1 MEIISIHLMLLLN
14 DNQNVETTINES
26 NFNTSYVVIKLL
38 IVCDI
43 SNFERISIHL
53 MLLLNRI
60 LFYRLLLK
68 ENFNTSYVVIKRT
81 WLNKNV
87 GDGHNFNTSYVVIKP
102 RFL

>member
-53 MLLLNRI
+53 MLLLN
-60 LFYRLLLK
+60 
-68 ENFNTSYVVIKRT
+68 
-81 WLNKNV
+81 
-87 GDGHNFNTSYVVIKP
+87 
-102 RFL
+102 

>member
-53 MLLLNRI
+53 MLLLNLDSYNDQDDNNAFQYI
-60 LFYRLLLK
+60 LCCY
-68 ENFNTSYVVIKRT
+68 
-81 WLNKNV
+81 
-87 GDGHNFNTSYVVIKP
+87 
-102 RFL
+102 

>member
-60 LFYRLLLK
+60 LFHRLLLK
-68 ENFNTSYVVIKRT
+68 ENFNTSYVVIKRGQALRRT
-81 WLNKNV
+81 YMLNI
-87 GDGHNFNTSYVVIKP
+87 FQYI
-102 RFL
+102 LCCY

>member
-53 MLLLNRI
+53 MLLLNLDSLFKFVKWEEFQYI
-60 LFYRLLLK
+60 LCCY
-68 ENFNTSYVVIKRT
+68 
-81 WLNKNV
+81 
-87 GDGHNFNTSYVVIKP
+87 
-102 RFL
+102 